1 MEPFATLD
9 DYEARYGAVAEGDSA
24 RIEALLEDASGM
36 LLGAYIERYST
47 DYAKGE
53 HPIFDQAAKAVTC
66 AVVSRAYN
74 VPLGMAGA
82 TQLSQAAGDYNA
94 SVTFANPTAELW
106 LGKNDRRRLGLA
118 GTRIG
123 SIPAMT
129 AKDRE
134 QR

>member
-1 MEPFATLD
+1 MEAFATLA

-24 RIEALLEDASGM
+24 RVEALLEDASGM
-36 LLGAYIERYST
+36 LLGAYMERYST
-47 DYAKGE
+47 EYAKGE
-53 HPIFDQAAKAVTC
+53 HPIFDAAAKAVTC

-82 TQLSQAAGDYNA
+82 TQLSQAAGAYNA

-106 LGKNDRRRLGLA
+106 LGRNDRRWLGLA

-129 AKDRE
+129 AKDLE

>member
-1 MEPFATLD
+1 MEAFATLA

-24 RIEALLEDASGM
+24 RVEALLEDASGM

-47 DYAKGE
+47 GYINGM
-53 HPIFDQAAKAVTC
+53 HPIFDRAAKAVTC

-106 LGKNDRRRLGLA
+106 LGRNDRRRLGLT

>member
-1 MEPFATLD
+1 MESFATLA
-9 DYEARYGAVAEGDSA
+9 DYEARYGAVAEGDCA
-24 RIEALLEDASGM
+24 RVEALLEDASGM

-47 DYAKGE
+47 AYAKGE

-82 TQLSQAAGDYNA
+82 TQFSQAAGDYNV

-106 LGKNDRRRLGLA
+106 LGKNDRRRLGLT

-134 QR
+134 RQ

>member
-1 MEPFATLD
+1 MEAFATLA

-24 RIEALLEDASGM
+24 RVEALLEDASGM

-47 DYAKGE
+47 AYAKGE
-53 HPIFDQAAKAVTC
+53 HPIFDAAARAVTC

-74 VPLGMAGA
+74 VPLDMAGA
-82 TQLSQAAGDYNA
+82 TQFSQAAGDYNA

-106 LGKNDRRRLGLA
+106 LGKNDRRRLGLTGA
-118 GTRIG
+118 RIG

-134 QR
+134 QQ

>member
-1 MEPFATLD
+1 MEAFATLA
-9 DYEARYGAVAEGDSA
+9 DYEARYGAVAEGDTA
-24 RIEALLEDASGM
+24 RVEALLEDASGM

-53 HPIFDQAAKAVTC
+53 HPIFDAAAKAVTC

-82 TQLSQAAGDYNA
+82 TQLSQAAGAYNA

-106 LGKNDRRRLGLA
+106 LGRNDRKRLGLA

>member
-1 MEPFATLD
+1 MEAFATLA
-9 DYEARYGAVAEGDSA
+9 DYESRYGAVAEGDSA
-24 RIEALLEDASGM
+24 RVEALLEDASGM

-47 DYAKGE
+47 AYAKGE
-53 HPIFDQAAKAVTC
+53 HPIFDAAARAVTC

-82 TQLSQAAGDYNA
+82 TQFSQAAGDYNA

-106 LGKNDRRRLGLA
+106 LGKNDRRRLGLTGA
-118 GTRIG
+118 RIG

-134 QR
+134 QQ